1 MLTRDHYRRQVHF
14 HAAEFLGDRYRG
26 ESQLGRFAKHAE
38 CDPRSLLAD
47 RLEMRFHLIR
57 PELVDRAGYCKVF
70 FVQIFGRENFVG
82 RAILN
87 EERAT
92 FHLQRSCR
100 GSSHHFPPG
109 SNNCDATRANL

>member
-1 MLTRDHYRRQVHF
+1 C
-14 HAAEFLGDRYRG
+14 
-26 ESQLGRFAKHAE
+26 AKHAE

-87 EERAT
+87 EERAA
-92 FHLQRSCR
+92 FNLKRSCR
-100 GSSHHFPPG
+100 DSCHHLPRSRSIATPHEQIWDRDADIPIFRGRSSQ
-109 SNNCDATRANL
+109 TRRFTWSVLIDKPR